1 MGVSLNVIAQTRT
14 EIIVMCHVK
23 KKIIY
28 NFYLI
33 YFTVKLM
40 NCDVFGSF

>member
-1 MGVSLNVIAQTRT
+1 MGVSLNVIAQTWT

-23 KKIIY
+23 KIIY
-28 NFYLI
+28 NFYLT